1 LDANKVIFLP
11 SPLTHLLG
19 APVSSRSLVRLVS
32 RGLLALAVLGC
43 WTPLSA
49 QGPTLTDQSIPDSR
63 VLFIAVSAPTP
74 QVVWLAGSRGTWART
89 RDGGTTWETGVV
101 PGADSLQ
108 FRDVHAL
115 DARTAWLLSIGNGTD
130 SRIYHTTD
138 GGASWTEQ
146 FRNTDPKA
154 FYDCFAFWDA
164 RRAVVVSDAVD
175 SRMVMRRTED
185 GGRTWNLVEGLPP
198 AVDGEGYF
206 AASGTCVVAMG
217 EELAWFGSGAGAEAR
232 VGRTTDGGRS
242 WTMVNTPVVHGTSG
256 SGISTVAFF
265 DPRHGLALGGDL
277 SRANDFTDNVAETTD
292 GGVTWRLVGRPTFS
306 GSVYGSAVVPDRAR
320 TLVAVGPKGASWTG
334 DAGRTWQA
342 LDDRNFWSV
351 GFAPDG
357 TGWMVGTN
365 GRIVRI
371 RF

>member
-1 LDANKVIFLP
+1 MA
-11 SPLTHLLG
+11 SHR
-19 APVSSRSLVRLVS
+19 ARSLSLS
-32 RGLLALAVLGC
+32 LAFLLAPLLPVGLA
-43 WTPLSA
+43 A
-49 QGPTLTDQSIPDSR
+49 QAPSLVDQSIPDSR

-115 DARTAWLLSIGNGTD
+115 DARTAWLLSIGNGED

-154 FYDCFAFWDA
+154 FYDCFGFWDA

-175 SRMVMRRTED
+175 GRMVMRRTAD
-185 GGRTWNLVEGLPP
+185 GGGRWDLVEGLPP
-198 AVDGEGYF
+198 AVEGEGYF
-206 AASGTCVVAMG
+206 AASGTCVVTLG
-217 EELAWFGSGAGAEAR
+217 TSHGWFGSGAGRVAR
-232 VGRTTDGGRS
+232 VGRTTDGGQTWS
-242 WTMVNTPVVHGTSG
+242 IVNTPIIQDTPTA
-256 SGISTVAFF
+256 GIATVAFF
-265 DPRHGLALGGDL
+265 DQRHGLVLGGDL

-292 GGVTWRLVGRPTFS
+292 GGVTWALVGRPTFP
-306 GSVYGSAVVPDRAR
+306 GGVYGSSVVPGRAG
-320 TLVAVGPKGASWTG
+320 TVVAVGPRGASWSA

-365 GRIVRI
+365 GRIVRV